1 MRSKIIILFSL
12 LLFTFTFA
20 MGQKQVNSPYSR
32 FNIGTLEP
40 TGPFR
45 GQGMGGIGVSMRD
58 NSSIFYVNPASYS
71 SLDTI
76 SFVFD
81 FGLDYT
87 MNRLSTGDE
96 GYSSDDMNF
105 DHLVIGFPLAKGFG
119 IAAGVVPVS
128 NGYYRM
134 MERVVA
140 EDPEYDPVI
149 GPYSALHSGEGG
161 LTNFFIGTGIKVSKN
176 LSAGVNMTI
185 LFGQLRRSNQFSFD
199 DLFNVYHNNSTERLQ
214 MGGINFEYGLQYLL
228 PLKNKNFINAG
239 ISYTTGKHYNSDY
252 ENFVYRYT
260 SFGTSDTISY
270 TSGVGNAVLLPGTLR
285 AGVSFGKTDKFIA
298 GFDFVTT
305 NWSEA
310 DIPGSSGYA
319 ADTRT
324 LMFGAEFTP
333 DKFSNFGFL
342 RRMDYRIGGHT
353 GSNYLVIG
361 GEQVK
366 EIGVTAG
373 LGMPMRRTPSK
384 TNLFVDFTRKTG
396 AGSLHTEDYF
406 TVGIS
411 INLYDWWF
419 RQRKYE

>member
-1 MRSKIIILFSL
+1 
-12 LLFTFTFA
+12 
-20 MGQKQVNSPYSR
+20 
-32 FNIGTLEP
+32 
-40 TGPFR
+40 
-45 GQGMGGIGVSMRD
+45 
-58 NSSIFYVNPASYS
+58 
-71 SLDTI
+71 
-76 SFVFD
+76 
-81 FGLDYT
+81 
-87 MNRLSTGDE
+87 
-96 GYSSDDMNF
+96 
-105 DHLVIGFPLAKGFG
+105 
-119 IAAGVVPVS
+119 
-128 NGYYRM
+128 
-134 MERVVA
+134 
-140 EDPEYDPVI
+140 
-149 GPYSALHSGEGG
+149 
-161 LTNFFIGTGIKVSKN
+161 
-176 LSAGVNMTI
+176 
-185 LFGQLRRSNQFSFD
+185 
-199 DLFNVYHNNSTERLQ
+199 
-214 MGGINFEYGLQYLL
+214 
-228 PLKNKNFINAG
+228 
-239 ISYTTGKHYNSDY
+239 
-252 ENFVYRYT
+252 
-260 SFGTSDTISY
+260 
-270 TSGVGNAVLLPGTLR
+270 VLLPGTLR
-285 AGVSFGKTDKFIA
+285 AGISFGKTDKFIA

-333 DKFSNFGFL
+333 DKFSNFSFL

-353 GSNYLVIG
+353 GSNYLVIA